1 MIFSGLEQMGEVPY
15 HTVLIHGL
23 VRDEQGRKMSKSL
36 GNGIDPL
43 QVIDEYGADA
53 LRLTLATG
61 NSPGNDMRY
70 SDAKV
75 RSSRN
80 FANKLWN
87 ASRFILMNLEESDTE
102 VSLPG
107 TLAIEDK
114 WLLTQY
120 NQLVKESTENLEK
133 FELGIAVQKIYD
145 FIWDV
150 LCDWYIELTKS
161 RLQSGGDTAKAARQI
176 LVYVMSN
183 TLKLLHP
190 FMPFITEEIWQA
202 LPHDGE
208 SIMISSWPE
217 FDPALEFKTEAQQF
231 TMVMDA
237 IKAIRNRRAEMNV
250 PPSKK
255 ASLHIETASAQV
267 FRDCVP
273 FLERLA
279 SAASVEVGDSF
290 TMPDAVQVITDSAK
304 IYIPMDELIDKEK
317 ELARLN
323 KEKAACE
330 KDIEFV
336 SKKLDNPGFVAK
348 APAQLV
354 ENERARL
361 ATAQERL
368 AKLKESIAAL
378 EK

>member
-1 MIFSGLEQMGEVPY
+1 
-15 HTVLIHGL
+15 
-23 VRDEQGRKMSKSL
+23 
-36 GNGIDPL
+36 
-43 QVIDEYGADA
+43 
-53 LRLTLATG
+53 
-61 NSPGNDMRY
+61 
-70 SDAKV
+70 
-75 RSSRN
+75 
-80 FANKLWN
+80 
-87 ASRFILMNLEESDTE
+87 
-102 VSLPG
+102 
-107 TLAIEDK
+107 
-114 WLLTQY
+114 
-120 NQLVKESTENLEK
+120 
-133 FELGIAVQKIYD
+133 
-145 FIWDV
+145 
-150 LCDWYIELTKS
+150 
-161 RLQSGGDTAKAARQI
+161 
-176 LVYVMSN
+176 
-183 TLKLLHP
+183 
-190 FMPFITEEIWQA
+190 
-202 LPHDGE
+202 
-208 SIMISSWPE
+208 
-217 FDPALEFKTEAQQF
+217 
-231 TMVMDA
+231 
-237 IKAIRNRRAEMNV
+237 
-250 PPSKK
+250 
-255 ASLHIETASAQV
+255 V

-354 ENERARL
+354 ENERTRL